1 MDFNKIKLIC
11 EEQRLSIP
19 QLAEKIGI
27 SEAGLYQSLRNQS
40 MKVDILEKIA
50 QELNVPVWIF
60 FDPNPQTQIEEIT
73 KEVQEFIVK
82 IQILEASN
90 SALIKEVKGLN
101 DLYMTTKLLT
111 SSQQRIIE
119 NNEVMIS
126 NLEDVIKKSKI
137 MPTITETMKF
147 IEDFMTGKIKIDP
160 AQIEK
165 FNSMSKELKEADG
178 ANKKKS

>member
-1 MDFNKIKLIC
+1 M
-11 EEQRLSIP
+11 SIP

-101 DLYMTTKLLT
+101 D
-111 SSQQRIIE
+111 
-119 NNEVMIS
+119 
-126 NLEDVIKKSKI
+126 
-137 MPTITETMKF
+137 
-147 IEDFMTGKIKIDP
+147 
-160 AQIEK
+160 
-165 FNSMSKELKEADG
+165 
-178 ANKKKS
+178 